1 MIRVISLTIKV
12 EQDHD
17 GSTHISV
24 PANVTFGIVSGTQE
38 FLSGKHFW
46 KRAAL
51 QAYNTSY
58 LSHNNS
64 VIAGILCILFHRVG
78 KQNSKEKFMFNT
90 TYVVFSRAFTWSS
103 SNSSVSVSLNKNIP

>member
-1 MIRVISLTIKV
+1 MIRIISLTIKV

-38 FLSGKHFW
+38 FLSGKHLW
-46 KRAAL
+46 RRAAL

-78 KQNSKEKFMFNT
+78 KQNSKENT